1 MFDYIWLVP
10 VFPAIGVLIN
20 GLLGR
25 RIEAVN
31 KSLIHW
37 IACGMIAL
45 SFIVTCII
53 FFQLLQLPE
62 AERFYQVTCF
72 SWIQSGVLQT
82 YVAYQID
89 PLSMMMAM
97 FVIGIGFL
105 IHVYSIG
112 YMWEDEGRYYRF
124 FVYLNLFMFSMIN
137 LILAN
142 NYLLMF
148 LGWEG
153 VGLCSYL
160 LIGFWFDE
168 EANAIAGKKAFI
180 TNRVGDFAFLIGMF
194 LLFTGLGEHGV
205 WSLQFNEVFT
215 HVHYLSRSQ
224 ATAICLLFF
233 IGCTAKSAQIP
244 LYVWLPDAMAGPTP
258 VSALIHAATMVT
270 SGVYM
275 VTRSNVLFSMS
286 PFAMGVVATIGALTA
301 MFAASIGLVQND
313 IKKVLAYSTVSQLGY
328 MFLGLGV
335 GAFAAGMFHVL
346 THAFFKALMFLGSGA
361 VIHSMHHAFHKV
373 HSHADPQDM
382 RNMGGLKDKTP
393 ITFWTFLVGCLAIAG
408 IPGFSGF
415 FSKDEILWQAW
426 SSPQGHWLLWLIGAL
441 AAGMTAFYMFRL
453 LFMTFFNECRAGEA
467 CEHIHESPPT
477 MTIPLC
483 VLAFLA
489 AVGGYLGVP
498 HALGGS
504 NLFHQFLDPVMGLGD
519 GKLLHDA
526 TQAAAHGA
534 QHAAHAAGHAMHAAA
549 GHAAEAAGHMAEG
562 IEHGEHSLFMEYLL
576 MAVSV
581 ALAAFG
587 IFVAYVF
594 YIKKRDLPVALAEK
608 YSFLHRLLLNKWY
621 IDELYDLVII
631 SPLRGFA
638 YFLWRGV
645 DVSVV
650 DAIVNGVARIVG
662 WGSATVRY
670 IQSGY
675 VQSYAISVVFGTV
688 VLLAYYFLKA
698 L

>member
-20 GLLGR
+20 GLFGR
-25 RIEAVN
+25 RIEAIN

-53 FFQLLQLPE
+53 FFQLQGLPPT
-62 AERFYQVTCF
+62 ERFYQVICF
-72 SWIQSGVLQT
+72 PWINSGILQSNI
-82 YVAYQID
+82 AYLID

-97 FVIGIGFL
+97 FVIGVGFL

-112 YMWEDEGRYYRF
+112 YMDGDPGRYYRF

-137 LILAN
+137 LVLAN

-160 LIGFWFDE
+160 LIGFWFDD

-194 LLFTGLGEHGV
+194 LLFTGIGEHGV
-205 WSLQFNEVFT
+205 WSFQFSEVFSN
-215 HVHYLSRSQ
+215 VHHLSTNQ

-275 VTRSNVLFSMS
+275 IARSNVLYSMS
-286 PFAMGVVATIGALTA
+286 PLAMGVVATVGALTA
-301 MFAASIGLVQND
+301 LFAASIGLVQND

-328 MFLGLGV
+328 MFLALGV
-335 GAFAAGMFHVL
+335 GAFTAGMFHVL

-361 VIHSMHHAFHKV
+361 VIHSMHYAYHKI
-373 HSHADPQDM
+373 HCPDDAQDM
-382 RNMGGLKDKTP
+382 RNMGGLKSKTP
-393 ITFWTFLVGCLAIAG
+393 ITFWTFLVGTIAIAG

-415 FSKDEILWQAW
+415 FSKDEILWKAY
-426 SSPQGHWLLWLIGAL
+426 SSPQGHWLLWLIGVI

-453 LFMTFFNECRAGEA
+453 LFMTFFNDCRSEEA
-467 CEHIHESPPT
+467 AEHIHESPKT
-477 MTIPLC
+477 MTVPLIILA
-483 VLAFLA
+483 VLAAL
-489 AVGGYLGVP
+489 GGYLGVP

-504 NLFHQFLDPVMGLGD
+504 NLFHQFLNPVVGLGD
-519 GKLLHDA
+519 GKLLQDA
-526 TQAAAHGA
+526 TTAVAHGA
-534 QHAAHAAGHAMHAAA
+534 HQAVHVAGHMAAAA
-549 GHAAEAAGHMAEG
+549 GH
-562 IEHGEHSLFMEYLL
+562 HGAHHPPLWVEYLL
-576 MAVSV
+576 MVISV
-581 ALAAFG
+581 AAACFG
-587 IFVAYVF
+587 ILVAYF
-594 YIKKRDLPVALAEK
+594 MYIVNREIPVALAEK
-608 YSFLHRLLLNKWY
+608 YAFVHRLLLNKWY

-631 SPLRGFA
+631 SPLRGFS

-645 DVSVV
+645 DVGVI
-650 DAIVNGVARIVG
+650 DGIVNGVARIVG
-662 WGSATVRY
+662 WSSSAVRY
-670 IQSGY
+670 IQTGY
-675 VQSYAISVVFGTV
+675 IQSYAVSIIFGTV
-688 VLLAYYFLKA
+688 VLLGYYFLKA

>member
-25 RIEAVN
+25 RLEAIN

-37 IACGMIAL
+37 IACGMVAL

-53 FFQLLQLPE
+53 FLQLLGLPA
-62 AERFYQVTCF
+62 AERLHQVTCF
-72 SWIQSGVLQT
+72 SWINCGVLQT
-82 YVAYQID
+82 YIAYQID

-112 YMWEDEGRYYRF
+112 YMSEDPGRYYRF

-137 LILAN
+137 LILAD

-160 LIGFWFDE
+160 LIGFWFDV

-194 LLFTGLGEHGV
+194 MLFTGLGEHGV
-205 WSLQFNEVFT
+205 WSLQFTEVFSN
-215 HVHYLSRSQ
+215 VHFLSKNT

-275 VTRSNVLFSMS
+275 VARSNVLFSMS
-286 PFAMGVVATIGALTA
+286 PLAMAVIATVGALTA
-301 MFAASIGLVQND
+301 LFAASIGLVQND

-335 GAFAAGMFHVL
+335 GAYSAGMFHVL

-361 VIHSMHHAFHKV
+361 VIHSMHHAYHKV
-373 HSHADPQDM
+373 HSHDDAQDM
-382 RNMGGLKDKTP
+382 RNMGGLKSKTP
-393 ITFWTFLVGCLAIAG
+393 ITYWTFLVGCLAIAG

-415 FSKDEILWQAW
+415 FSKDEILWQAF
-426 SSPQGHWLLWLIGAL
+426 SSPQGHWLLWLFGAC

-453 LFMTFFNECRAGEA
+453 LFMTFFNDCRAGNA
-467 CEHIHESPPT
+467 AEHIHESPAT
-477 MTIPLC
+477 MTFPLC
-483 VLAFLA
+483 VLAVLA

-498 HALGGS
+498 HALGGG
-504 NLFHQFLDPVMGLGD
+504 NHFHHFLEPIMGLGD
-519 GKLLHDA
+519 GKVLQDA
-526 TQAAAHGA
+526 TVALA
-534 QHAAHAAGHAMHAAA
+534 QGGHAASHLADGAVGHLAAA
-549 GHAAEAAGHMAEG
+549 GHAHAH
-562 IEHGEHSLFMEYLL
+562 HPPLWVEYLL

-581 ALAAFG
+581 AIAGFG
-587 IFVAYVF
+587 IFLAYIM
-594 YIKKRDLPVALAEK
+594 YILKRDIPVALAGK
-608 YSFLHRLLLNKWY
+608 FPFIHRLLLNKWY
-621 IDELYDLVII
+621 VDELYDLVFI
-631 SPLRGFA
+631 SPLRGFS
-638 YFLWRGV
+638 YFLWRGI
-645 DVSVV
+645 DVSVI
-650 DAIVNGVARIVG
+650 DALVNGVARVVG
-662 WGSATVRY
+662 WSSSVVRY

-675 VQSYAISVVFGTV
+675 VQSYAVSVVLGTV
-688 VLLAYYFLKA
+688 VLLAYYFLKS